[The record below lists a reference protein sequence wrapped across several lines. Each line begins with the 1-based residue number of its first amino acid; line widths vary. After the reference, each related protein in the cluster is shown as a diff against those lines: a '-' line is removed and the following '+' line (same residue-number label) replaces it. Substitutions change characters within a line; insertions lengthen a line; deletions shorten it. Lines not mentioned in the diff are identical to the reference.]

1 MTKNIQLPPNSYVI
15 VENPVIHNSDG
26 SKPLTD
32 EYGCYKLD
40 FGETQVR
47 TSDQWQDSFPLYPG
61 EVLLT
66 PKPEPM
72 LVVSKDEAIRIQV
85 ERDYTSANGTVMRSG
100 QIYQRQGP
108 LTYVPRKEEYF
119 LRKIQKTVI
128 KQNNALELLATNEF
142 VDRDG
147 VKRTNGER
155 WFYDVVGSFWPG
167 VYETIQKTISG
178 VVLNDNKS
186 IHILGLNDFKDQF
199 GVERKA
205 GQKWLVTNKMSSVFL
220 PSVYEKVLK
229 TVNIITLSNREY
241 IRVTN
246 PYSTEKGCIQRGCS
260 EIRMGEQTFFEH
272 PDECLGEKE
281 RIKVLSSDESMVL
294 KANREYQDKF
304 ANVTRKAGEK
314 WLLKG
319 PGEYYPSIDVNV
331 LETRHDLALDASEG
345 VYIRDLLTG
354 EVRAVIGENV
364 VLSADEE
371 YWMKPLTDEV
381 SDLVNR
387 KQDKAAYYVVTLPV
401 GDNEAVQIFD
411 YSTNEERVVFGTDL
425 VKLQPHEEFKVLK
438 LSGGIPKQE
447 GYEKKICIPLGQ
459 NNFDDEIIVV
469 TQDHAALRL
478 SLSYS
483 GQFIKDDSIKQN
495 PSKLFNIHDYVG
507 IVCKTVASRIRG
519 TVSQRNYNDFHLQC
533 NAIVKKAIFGANKD
547 LLFDNNN
554 FVLNQC
560 DVKKIEPADIGIR
573 KKLENN
579 TALS

>member
-1 MTKNIQLPPNSYVI
+1 MLKAVKIETSQVSQSSNYSSNAYAAECAVNGSNTFTHTLKGIGMWWRAKFPQEHLFKRIRIQNRSSCGSRLAKTKVMVSGKLAGSLPDVTKDNQWYEISCDHRGDEIKLVTTQDAYLSIKNIEVYAEVEMEQDKTIRLERDTYIHILNHITQITSVRTGPETYVKKDYEEVVVKMTKNIQLPPNSYVI
-15 VENPVIHNSDG
+15 VENPVMHNNEA
-26 SKPLTD
+26 SKPLID

-246 PYSTEKGCIQRGCS
+246 PYSTEKGCIQRGTS
-260 EIRMGEQTFFEH
+260 EIRMGELTFFEH

-294 KANREYQDKF
+294 KANREYQDKSN
-304 ANVTRKAGEK
+304 NVTRKAGEK
-314 WLLKG
+314 WLMKG

-331 LETRHDLALDASEG
+331 
-345 VYIRDLLTG
+345 
-354 EVRAVIGENV
+354 
-364 VLSADEE
+364 
-371 YWMKPLTDEV
+371 
-381 SDLVNR
+381 
-387 KQDKAAYYVVTLPV
+387 
-401 GDNEAVQIFD
+401 
-411 YSTNEERVVFGTDL
+411 
-425 VKLQPHEEFKVLK
+425 
-438 LSGGIPKQE
+438 
-447 GYEKKICIPLGQ
+447 
-459 NNFDDEIIVV
+459 
-469 TQDHAALRL
+469 
-478 SLSYS
+478 
-483 GQFIKDDSIKQN
+483 
-495 PSKLFNIHDYVG
+495 
-507 IVCKTVASRIRG
+507 
-519 TVSQRNYNDFHLQC
+519 
-533 NAIVKKAIFGANKD
+533 
-547 LLFDNNN
+547 
-554 FVLNQC
+554 
-560 DVKKIEPADIGIR
+560 
-573 KKLENN
+573 
-579 TALS
+579 